1 MSTTTRSAPKTKQ
14 SHDAEAVVGWT
25 FAGSLALAA
34 VTYVGEVAN
43 FSCTW
48 GAGIAIGGS
57 WPIWSSVL
65 AVPTPAPRSCSG
77 SASGPPGGGWA
88 TWMLEGQHTIWCKP
102 GLASLAVGA
111 AAAGFLSTEF
121 GHVDETK
128 EEKAPSEALVLGRT
142 ARGSSVWEERFRR
155 RCKVAVE
162 VTRIRDW
169 DNGFGYDV
177 YGTILAGSG
186 GTLKQ
191 IEARADQLATE
202 ADLPEGCGIEFASN
216 GSRAKFI
223 MRVSTEN
230 RLQASIPF
238 PEDFTQSSIYDD
250 QSLGE
255 CRNSDPAD
263 INLREN
269 SAVVIGQ
276 KRSGKTNVLDVI
288 TARIGLCRDA
298 LPLHIDLNGG
308 GISQLW
314 LDPWLK
320 GETERPAID
329 WAAADALE
337 ALYISEVLLR
347 IAKHRKTAYREYK
360 VATNS
365 KLLKLTELLPAL
377 VPIVDEGAE
386 SMGTG
391 ANNDDVLR
399 RLKANLE
406 EIQRIAGNE
415 GINPLPSGLRAT
427 NDVLSTSV
435 LAQCA
440 VASACACRT
449 RRSWPTCSGGSTAR
463 PSTPPTCLMGTPARA
478 AGFTRTAAG
487 HHGRSRR
494 TSWTPTGSSGSRSRL
509 RTCYANSTRSPARS
523 PTPSS
528 RSTWKTGNP
537 HRRGEPVLHPVR
549 ARAQGLHQRRRWRS
563 QHHGISRGG
572 RVGAHRPAR
581 AAPVPPVFTAPQP
594 ATFVDL
600 SDPRNW
606 PSLASFTGGAATA
619 TLEAPPQTAD
629 RPYRRSSSRR
639 SPHSMRRV
647 LAGCIPKPWPRPSAS
662 PRRASSRS
670 CSARSRSWT
679 LPNKFVRAP
688 LGERRGYAREAFAEA
703 AARVA
708 RDEIEVPDAVAEWP
722 TAA

>member
-48 GAGIAIGGS
+48 GAGIAIGGALAHLVVGARRAYS
-57 WPIWSSVL
+57 SSQIMFRLGVWS
-65 AVPTPAPRSCSG
+65 A
-77 SASGPPGGGWA
+77 GGGWA

-440 VASACACRT
+440 VRIGMRMQDEAELAYLFGWQHREAINPADLPDGDAGQGSGFYANGSGTPRPFKAYVMDPDRIKRFAIAIANMRPELDEESRKIADAKFEIDLENGQPPIVVENLYSTRYERMRKAFTSGGAGAADTTASAGAVA
-449 RRSWPTCSGGSTAR
+449 SA
-463 PSTPPTCLMGTPARA
+463 
-478 AGFTRTAAG
+478 
-487 HHGRSRR
+487 
-494 TSWTPTGSSGSRSRL
+494 
-509 RTCYANSTRSPARS
+509 Y
-523 PTPSS
+523 
-528 RSTWKTGNP
+528 
-537 HRRGEPVLHPVR
+537 
-549 ARAQGLHQRRRWRS
+549 HQ
-563 QHHGISRGG
+563 
-572 RVGAHRPAR
+572 P
-581 AAPVPPVFTAPQP
+581 AAPVAPAFTAPQP

-619 TLEAPPQTAD
+619 TLEAPPQTAVQAVPQILVQALAAFD
-629 RPYRRSSSRR
+629 AARAGRMHSEALAEALGIATTRELSELLRPLEVR
-639 SPHSMRRV
+639 
-647 LAGCIPKPWPRPSAS
+647 
-662 PRRASSRS
+662 
-670 CSARSRSWT
+670 T

-708 RDEIEVPDAVAEWP
+708 RGEIEVPDAVAEWP